1 MKLNIFLLE
10 FNMSS
15 QLSKN
20 LN

>member
-1 MKLNIFLLE
+1 MKLSIFLLE